1 MNSNDYWSIDSIL
14 AEQQTIKAITITDIS
29 DYGYLSEERDK
40 DLKQNQ
46 KIKLPLWLAKELHV
60 NGKISII
67 IPAYLT
73 KKYWDILK
81 ADPTIVNLK
90 NKTNYFYDT
99 LFKLG
104 SLIKSEHIKTIV
116 PTILNTF
123 TERLKM
129 ILSKSESSYTNLES
143 EKLKRK
149 LSSLEDKIFEANK
162 YRATEVLN
170 FKQQIES
177 NKNYGIEDIMFK
189 RQTKRIRNMQI

>member
-162 YRATEVLN
+162 SRATEVLH